1 MEWVQL
7 VADLSFLIVD
17 DEPILREI
25 LTEILRTQFACQI
38 LSAEDG
44 AQALQILEDAS
55 VSLIITDYIMPRMD
69 GVEMLEKLHERG
81 LTIPT
86 LILCGKQDKRLAG
99 AIQDFGAIFLRK
111 PLDEEK
117 LIETIRNRLLA
128 SS

>member
-111 PLDEEK
+111 PMDEEK

>member
-1 MEWVQL
+1 
-7 VADLSFLIVD
+7 
-17 DEPILREI
+17 
-25 LTEILRTQFACQI
+25 
-38 LSAEDG
+38 
-44 AQALQILEDAS
+44 
-55 VSLIITDYIMPRMD
+55 MPRMD

-111 PLDEEK
+111 PMDEEK

>member
-55 VSLIITDYIMPRMD
+55 VSLII
-69 GVEMLEKLHERG
+69 
-81 LTIPT
+81 
-86 LILCGKQDKRLAG
+86 
-99 AIQDFGAIFLRK
+99 
-111 PLDEEK
+111 
-117 LIETIRNRLLA
+117 
-128 SS
+128 